1 MQDERFEWDDDKAA
15 SNLAKHKIGFDDAR
29 LVFDDPGSLDEP
41 DDSMDYGEQRFKS
54 IGMANA
60 RLIVVFYT
68 LRDERVRIISARRP
82 SRKEQQDYARENR
95 PF

>member
-15 SNLAKHKIGFDDAR
+15 SNLAKHKIGFDDAQ